1 MKVELTKSQ
10 CNNVADFI
18 EMYIFRSI
26 REDMDIDNIEYLRD
40 MLDAE
45 KALRKAVDEYEGNA

>member
-10 CNNVADFI
+10 CTNVANFI
-18 EMYIFRSI
+18 EFYIFQAI
-26 REDMDIDNIEYLRD
+26 RDDEDMDNIEYLRD

-45 KALRKAVDEYEGNA
+45 KALRKAVDEYENG

>member
-1 MKVELTKSQ
+1 MKVELTKNQ

-18 EMYIFRSI
+18 KIYIFQAI
-26 REDMDIDNIEYLRD
+26 RDDPDIDNIEYLRD

-45 KALRKAVDEYEGNA
+45 KALRKAVDEYEGNC

>member
-1 MKVELTKSQ
+1 MKIELTKSQ
-10 CNNVADFI
+10 CENVADFI
-18 EMYIFRSI
+18 EVYIFQAI
-26 REDMDIDNIEYLRD
+26 RDDTDMDNIEYLRD

>member
-10 CNNVADFI
+10 CKNVADFI
-18 EMYIFRSI
+18 EMYIFQAVRDDP
-26 REDMDIDNIEYLRD
+26 EMDNLQYLRD

-45 KALRKAVDEYEGNA
+45 KALRKAADEYEGYA

>member
-1 MKVELTKSQ
+1 MKIELTKSQ
-10 CNNVADFI
+10 CNNVADFSEI
-18 EMYIFRSI
+18 YIFQAI
-26 REDMDIDNIEYLRD
+26 RDDPDMDNIEYLRD

>member
-10 CNNVADFI
+10 CTNVADFI
-18 EMYIFRSI
+18 EIYIFQAI
-26 REDMDIDNIEYLRD
+26 RDDKDMDNIEYLRD

-45 KALRKAVDEYEGNA
+45 KALRKAVDEYENG